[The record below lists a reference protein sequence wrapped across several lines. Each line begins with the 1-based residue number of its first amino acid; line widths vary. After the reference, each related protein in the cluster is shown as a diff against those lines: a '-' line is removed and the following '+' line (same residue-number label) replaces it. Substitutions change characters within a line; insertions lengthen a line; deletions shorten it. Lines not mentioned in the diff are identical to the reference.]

1 MPWPTCRVLARQS
14 LASAR
19 RAPSVGIAVHGTS
32 TAGSASANPKAAP
45 RWAAFF
51 VPPRLF
57 CGGVLSHPR
66 FLYIDCHENEDVA
79 KNQRKNCHI
88 LLFLAVSSKK
98 KRGCGKNKAP
108 ELPHPRKRDTGCQ
121 KNEDMAN
128 ARPGIATSSF
138 LRPIATELGCSSQW
152 AGLLWARGARF
163 ITTCSGLWGLVA
175 SSVIISPNG
184 YDFHPARNVAAWG
197 PSNSQRGITWMR
209 QTPSFRWTARSATW
223 PK

>member
-1 MPWPTCRVLARQS
+1 MAPTPQVPQVRTPRPPLAGRPFSCR
-14 LASAR
+14 LASF
-19 RAPSVGIAVHGTS
+19 V
-32 TAGSASANPKAAP
+32 
-45 RWAAFF
+45 AAF
-51 VPPRLF
+51 
-57 CGGVLSHPR
+57 
-66 FLYIDCHENEDVA
+66 
-79 KNQRKNCHI
+79 CHI
-88 LLFLAVSSKK
+88 LVFCTSIVTKTRMWQKIRGKIAISFCFLQFLPK
-98 KRGCGKNKAP
+98 KRGCSKNKAP

-175 SSVIISPNG
+175 SSVIVSPNG
-184 YDFHPARNVAAWG
+184 YDFHPARNAAARG

-209 QTPSFRWTARSATW
+209 QTPSFRWTARPATW